1 MSMSKRVYKKCLC
14 FLVLISD
21 SSSAAKEAVEA
32 YVLEGLIRFGFFVLG
47 YLLAQGWNWAQ
58 RTLGKWAHYTL
69 DTGK

>member
-1 MSMSKRVYKKCLC
+1 MFSC
-14 FLVLISD
+14 FNFRFKF
-21 SSSAAKEAVEA
+21 SSQRGCG
-32 YVLEGLIRFGFFVLG
+32 GLRGGGPNTVRIFILG